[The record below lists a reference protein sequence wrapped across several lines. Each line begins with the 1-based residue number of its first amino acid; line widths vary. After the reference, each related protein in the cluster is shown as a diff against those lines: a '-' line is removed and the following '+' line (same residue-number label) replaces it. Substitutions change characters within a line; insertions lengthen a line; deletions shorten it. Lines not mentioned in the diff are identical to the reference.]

1 MGRFLT
7 FFGMFYRVDFL
18 NFLMNDGKGESL
30 FPLTPGR
37 SPEAPKEQYLDSGL
51 DGDAGQTGAFSP
63 GMPAQKETVT
73 FMVDQQQDFRV
84 WVQQDLPPH
93 PLPQNTTVY
102 PGTIQYD

>member
-7 FFGMFYRVDFL
+7 FFGRFYRV
-18 NFLMNDGKGESL
+18 GKGFNPFS
-30 FPLTPGR
+30 PGR

-51 DGDAGQTGAFSP
+51 DGDAGQTTGAFSP
-63 GMPAQKETVT
+63 GGMPAQKETVT

>member
-7 FFGMFYRVDFL
+7 FFGRFFL
-18 NFLMNDGKGESL
+18 GLEKDSIP
-30 FPLTPGR
+30 FPTPGR

-51 DGDAGQTGAFSP
+51 DGDAGQTTGAFSP
-63 GMPAQKETVT
+63 GGMPAQKETVT